1 MAVKTE
7 EEKAEDILS
16 TGSTIKG
23 TVYLF
28 DGVFQ
33 QGSETDEFWLMI
45 RFVK

>member
-23 TVYLF
+23 TFYLF
-28 DGVFQ
+28 DGV
-33 QGSETDEFWLMI
+33 QGSETDEFWPMI